1 MKVSDMMVKQGNW
14 LFRYRSYL
22 PLILMAFAISCM
34 WFYKANYTTETTL
47 YDLFCF
53 LLALGGEAVRITA
66 VGFAADGTSGRNTKR
81 QIADEINQT
90 GIYSL
95 FRHPLYLGN
104 FIIWLS
110 IALLTRIWW
119 LVIIF
124 TALYW
129 LYYERIIL
137 AEENFLEE
145 KFGDD
150 FSSFAGRVNVLIPR
164 INGYIPNKY
173 VFRPCRVLR
182 KENSTVYGIIVVFT
196 LFELLRNFFAEKLV
210 FLQAHWVIIL
220 VLFSIAYFVLR
231 ILKSYTDLLL
241 TEVQE
246 EKVKHGE

>member
-1 MKVSDMMVKQGNW
+1 MKVSDLMVKQGNW

-22 PLILMAFAISCM
+22 PLILIVFAIACM
-34 WFYKANYTTETTL
+34 WFYRSIYTTETTL

-53 LLALGGEAVRITA
+53 ILALGGEAIRIVA
-66 VGFAADGTSGRNTKR
+66 VGYAADGTSGRNVKR
-81 QIADEINQT
+81 QIADEINRT

-119 LVIIF
+119 LVLIF
-124 TALYW
+124 TILYW
-129 LYYERIIL
+129 LYYERIVM
-137 AEENFLEE
+137 AEESYLEE
-145 KFGDD
+145 KFEDD
-150 FSSFAGRVNVLIPR
+150 FRSFACSVNVLLPKIR
-164 INGYIPNKY
+164 AYLPNKY

-196 LFELLRNFFAEKLV
+196 LFELIRNYFAEKLV
-210 FLQAHWVIIL
+210 FLQAHWITIL
-220 VLFSIAYFVLR
+220 VLSSVAYFVLR

-241 TEVQE
+241 TEIQE
-246 EKVKHGE
+246 EK